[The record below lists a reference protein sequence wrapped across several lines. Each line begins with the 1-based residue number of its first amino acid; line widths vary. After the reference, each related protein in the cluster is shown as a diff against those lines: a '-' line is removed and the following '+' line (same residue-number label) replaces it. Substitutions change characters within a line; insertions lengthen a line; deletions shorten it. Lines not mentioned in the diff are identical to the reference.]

1 VAVAAE
7 AARAV
12 AAHLGSRPVAVIK
25 AHAAVAA
32 LRGRLEHHQ
41 PVRADGKMFPAQRRG
56 QCGIAL
62 RRDGA
67 VEVLEDHKVVS
78 GAAIFP
84 EVHETASPNRNFNE
98 ILAFSQKL

>member
-1 VAVAAE
+1 MAVAAE

-12 AAHLGSRPVAVIK
+12 AAHFGRGAVAVIK

-32 LRGRLEHHQ
+32 LRGRLKHHQ
-41 PVRADGKMFPAQRRG
+41 PVCADGEVLPAQCRG

-84 EVHETASPNRNFNE
+84 EVHETASLNRNFNE